1 MRTNFPPGFLE
12 TFVEMA
18 NDRQNR
24 MRGMSDEA
32 AMQHVKNVVA
42 ANQIVIGVWQDAT
55 IPSGVG
61 MHIIKGNR
69 TLSAIIAS
77 GVPENARISAVPCPN
92 YEQALAAEKV
102 LGDGR
107 PEAQQ

>member
-12 TFVEMA
+12 TFVDKMA

-77 GVPENARISAVPCPN
+77 GVPERTDFAVPCPN